1 MTLNVKEKVLLPG
14 MKFKLTAT
22 VSPSNATDKT
32 IVWSSS
38 DSGKATVDGSG
49 NVVAVAVGTVTI
61 TAASTDGK
69 HSAKCTVK
77 VSDDASLFVQAKF
90 RGGSYS
96 MNNGLILYGSKLS
109 YAVYNNSDKTIT
121 VKSVQLIDGQTG
133 SEGNVL
139 TIGSN
144 IAPGANAGW
153 SITIGLLGI
162 HAPIAKFVFTYNG
175 KEYVTS
181 AQFSSSSLLSTTSE
195 SVNFVELN

>member
-1 MTLNVKEKVLLPG
+1 
-14 MKFKLTAT
+14 
-22 VSPSNATDKT
+22 
-32 IVWSSS
+32 
-38 DSGKATVDGSG
+38 
-49 NVVAVAVGTVTI
+49 
-61 TAASTDGK
+61 
-69 HSAKCTVK
+69 
-77 VSDDASLFVQAKF
+77 
-90 RGGSYS
+90 

-144 IAPGANAGW
+144 IAPGSNAGW

-195 SVNFVELN
+195 SVNFVG